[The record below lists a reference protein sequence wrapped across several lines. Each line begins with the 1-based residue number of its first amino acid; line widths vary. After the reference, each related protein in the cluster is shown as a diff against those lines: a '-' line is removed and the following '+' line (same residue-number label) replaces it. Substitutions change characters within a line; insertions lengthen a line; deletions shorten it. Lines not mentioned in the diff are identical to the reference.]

1 MGIPVQIE
9 VEATHV
15 SGMINIYIFAW
26 QMSFMLCVCHA
37 PRLAL
42 PLAIHCWPEL
52 CNFFARY
59 SLSFFCLSCY
69 GKSVKTDKIAYF
81 CMKEKAEARRDDG
94 AGEGGKA
101 EEVQLQ
107 MR

>member
-37 PRLAL
+37 PLAASPHTVGL
-42 PLAIHCWPEL
+42 SYVIFLHATL
-52 CNFFARY
+52 FLFFA
-59 SLSFFCLSCY
+59 SLAMANL
-69 GKSVKTDKIAYF
+69 
-81 CMKEKAEARRDDG
+81 
-94 AGEGGKA
+94 
-101 EEVQLQ
+101 
-107 MR
+107 